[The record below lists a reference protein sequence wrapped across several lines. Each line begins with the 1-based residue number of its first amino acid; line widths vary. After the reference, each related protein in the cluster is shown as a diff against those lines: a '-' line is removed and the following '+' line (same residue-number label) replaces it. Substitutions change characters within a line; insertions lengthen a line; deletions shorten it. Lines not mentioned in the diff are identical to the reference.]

1 MKPAD
6 AWNWAA
12 LSIAWTRAIAAA
24 ILTLSASLAWPQE
37 AGYSKSVSIFPNFTG
52 QYRARIVPELNFSNS
67 ARVTGLIRDGR
78 LLLSLDDAVALALE
92 NNLDLVIA
100 RYNLPIAD
108 TDTLRTKAG
117 ASARGVNVGVL
128 SGTSGGETVPVGAS
142 GGGAGGTSAAAGGV
156 GSGTNG
162 FVNSTLGAGPSVDS
176 FDPTLTSSLGIQHTL
191 TQQANTIVYGVSSL
205 NQNTGT
211 ANFAYSQGFPT
222 GTLFTVNFN
231 NSRLASN
238 STNSVLLPQLSS
250 GFLVQLRQH
259 LLQGF
264 SPASNRRY
272 IIQARNNREIADIAF
287 RQQIISTVSQVENI
301 YWNVVNAFE
310 NLKAQKRAQQ
320 AAEQLLSDNKK
331 QVAIGTLA
339 PIEVVSAEAQVAT
352 SRQNVIVAQTN
363 LQLQQLYLKNAITKN
378 QDDPVLAATE
388 VVPSDRMKLPEQEV
402 ITPLQDLIAE
412 AMQNRPEL
420 AQSRIDL
427 STRQSSIRAIRN
439 ALLPSLDLVANYGG
453 NGLAGA
459 INPNYSGS
467 TNGLTNTGYFDALSS
482 LGSHPT
488 YYVGFSLTI
497 PIRNRAA
504 QADAIRSQLEFRQA
518 EARLQQIKNQI
529 AIDVRNGQFTLQQNR
544 ARVDAATKARDYAQ
558 YTLDAERKKFA
569 AGWSTTYNVTIQLN
583 NVTTAESNLVTAMAA
598 YQQSRVTMEQVTGTT
613 LKTLGIE
620 IGEAESGS
628 ITHLPAAP
636 GVVPATSE
644 QLSLDPVPIS
654 EMKR

>member
-1 MKPAD
+1 
-6 AWNWAA
+6 
-12 LSIAWTRAIAAA
+12 
-24 ILTLSASLAWPQE
+24 
-37 AGYSKSVSIFPNFTG
+37 
-52 QYRARIVPELNFSNS
+52 
-67 ARVTGLIRDGR
+67 
-78 LLLSLDDAVALALE
+78 
-92 NNLDLVIA
+92 
-100 RYNLPIAD
+100 
-108 TDTLRTKAG
+108 
-117 ASARGVNVGVL
+117 
-128 SGTSGGETVPVGAS
+128 
-142 GGGAGGTSAAAGGV
+142 
-156 GSGTNG
+156 
-162 FVNSTLGAGPSVDS
+162 
-176 FDPTLTSSLGIQHTL
+176 
-191 TQQANTIVYGVSSL
+191 
-205 NQNTGT
+205 
-211 ANFAYSQGFPT
+211 
-222 GTLFTVNFN
+222 
-231 NSRLASN
+231 
-238 STNSVLLPQLSS
+238 
-250 GFLVQLRQH
+250 
-259 LLQGF
+259 
-264 SPASNRRY
+264 
-272 IIQARNNREIADIAF
+272 
-287 RQQIISTVSQVENI
+287 
-301 YWNVVNAFE
+301 
-310 NLKAQKRAQQ
+310 
-320 AAEQLLSDNKK
+320 
-331 QVAIGTLA
+331 
-339 PIEVVSAEAQVAT
+339 
-352 SRQNVIVAQTN
+352 
-363 LQLQQLYLKNAITKN
+363 
-378 QDDPVLAATE
+378 
-388 VVPSDRMKLPEQEV
+388 
-402 ITPLQDLIAE
+402 
-412 AMQNRPEL
+412 MQNRPEL

>member
-1 MKPAD
+1 MKPAQGWKK
-6 AWNWAA
+6 AV
-12 LSIAWTRAIAAA
+12 LSIGRMHAIVAAVFA
-24 ILTLSASLAWPQE
+24 LLASAAWPQ
-37 AGYSKSVSIFPNFTG
+37 AADYSKSASIFPNFTG
-52 QYRARIVPELNFSNS
+52 QYRARIVPEVNFSNS
-67 ARVTGLIRDGR
+67 ARITGLIRDGK
-78 LLLSLDDAVALALE
+78 LLLSLNDAVALALE

-108 TDTLRTKAG
+108 TDILRTKAG

-128 SGTSGGETVPVGAS
+128 SGTSGGEIVSVGAT

-162 FVNSTLGAGPSVDS
+162 LVNSTLGAGPSVDS
-176 FDPTLTSSLGIQHTL
+176 FDPTLTSSLGIQHTW
-191 TQQANTIVYGVSSL
+191 TQEANTILYGVSSL

-222 GTLFTVNFN
+222 GTLFTVDFN

-250 GFLVQLRQH
+250 SFLVQLRQH

-272 IIQARNNREIADIAF
+272 IIQARNNREIADVAF

-310 NLKAQKRAQQ
+310 NLKAQKRALQ
-320 AAEQLLSDNKK
+320 AAEQLLSDNRK

-339 PIEVVSAEAQVAT
+339 AVEVVSAEAQVAT
-352 SRQNVIVAQTN
+352 NEQKVIVAQTN

-388 VVPSDRMKLPEQEV
+388 IVPSDRMKLPEQET
-402 ITPLQDLIAE
+402 ITPAQDLIAE
-412 AMQNRPEL
+412 ALQNRPEL
-420 AQSRIDL
+420 AESRIDL
-427 STRQSSIRAIRN
+427 STRQLSMRAIRN

-459 INPNYSGS
+459 LNPNYSGS

-488 YYVGFSLTI
+488 YYVGFSVTI

-504 QADAIRSQLEFRQA
+504 QADAVRSQLEFRQA

-529 AIDVRNGQFTLQQNR
+529 AIDVRNAQFSLQQNR

-569 AGWSTTYNVTIQLN
+569 YGASTTYNVMTQLN
-583 NVTTAESNLVTAMAA
+583 NLTAAESNLVTTMAA
-598 YQQSRVTMEQVTGTT
+598 YQQSRVAMQQVTGTT
-613 LKTLGIE
+613 LETLGIE
-620 IGEAESGS
+620 IGEAETGNLN
-628 ITHLPAAP
+628 HLPIAP
-636 GVVPATSE
+636 GVVPATPE
-644 QLSLDPVPIS
+644 QLSLDPAPIS
-654 EMKR
+654 ETRH

>member
-1 MKPAD
+1 MHAIV
-6 AWNWAA
+6 AVVFA
-12 LSIAWTRAIAAA
+12 LLA
-24 ILTLSASLAWPQE
+24 SAAWPQA
-37 AGYSKSVSIFPNFTG
+37 AGYSKSASIFPNFTG
-52 QYRARIVPELNFSNS
+52 QYRARIVPEVNFSNS
-67 ARVTGLIRDGR
+67 ARIKGLIRDGK
-78 LLLSLDDAVALALE
+78 LLLSLNDAVALALE

-108 TDTLRTKAG
+108 TDILRTKAG

-128 SGTSGGETVPVGAS
+128 SGTSGGEIVSVGAT

-162 FVNSTLGAGPSVDS
+162 LVNSTLGAGPSVDS
-176 FDPTLTSSLGIQHTL
+176 FDPTLTSSLGIQHTW
-191 TQQANTIVYGVSSL
+191 TQEANTILYGVSSL

-222 GTLFTVNFN
+222 GTLFTVDFN

-250 GFLVQLRQH
+250 SFLVQLRQH

-272 IIQARNNREIADIAF
+272 IIQARNNREIADVAF

-310 NLKAQKRAQQ
+310 NLKAQKRALQ
-320 AAEQLLSDNKK
+320 AAEQLLSDNRK

-339 PIEVVSAEAQVAT
+339 AVEVVSAEAQVAT
-352 SRQNVIVAQTN
+352 NEQKVIVAQTN

-388 VVPSDRMKLPEQEV
+388 IVPSDRMKLPEQET
-402 ITPLQDLIAE
+402 ITPAQDLIAE
-412 AMQNRPEL
+412 ALQNRPEL
-420 AQSRIDL
+420 AESRIDL
-427 STRQSSIRAIRN
+427 STRQLSMRAIRN

-459 INPNYSGS
+459 LNPNYSGS

-482 LGSHPT
+482 LGPHPT
-488 YYVGFSLTI
+488 YYVGFSVTI

-504 QADAIRSQLEFRQA
+504 QADAVRSQLEFRQA

-529 AIDVRNGQFTLQQNR
+529 AIDVRNAQFSLQQNR

-569 AGWSTTYNVTIQLN
+569 YGASTTYNVMTQLN
-583 NVTTAESNLVTAMAA
+583 NLTAAESNLVTTMAA
-598 YQQSRVTMEQVTGTT
+598 YQQSRVAMQQVTGTT
-613 LKTLGIE
+613 LETLGIE
-620 IGEAESGS
+620 IGEAETGNLN
-628 ITHLPAAP
+628 HLPIAP
-636 GVVPATSE
+636 GVVPATPE
-644 QLSLDPVPIS
+644 QLSLDPAPIS
-654 EMKR
+654 ETRH